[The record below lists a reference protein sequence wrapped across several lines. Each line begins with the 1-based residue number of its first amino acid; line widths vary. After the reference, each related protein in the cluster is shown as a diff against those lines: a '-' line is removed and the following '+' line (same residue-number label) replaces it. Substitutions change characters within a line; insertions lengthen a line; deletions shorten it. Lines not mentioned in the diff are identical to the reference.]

1 MKNIDTIGGFEL
13 NYEPKKIANLLNKQ
27 KPKKKERNINM
38 ENNKKINL
46 ETIKTVVIAVFITAI
61 IAFVLGI
68 NYQKAK
74 QAEIDAKVEE
84 ALTALKNDK

>member
-1 MKNIDTIGGFEL
+1 MKNIDKIGEFEL
-13 NYEPKKIANLLNKQ
+13 DYEPAKIAKLFNKQ
-27 KPKKKERNINM
+27 KTKKKERNINM

-61 IAFVLGI
+61 ITFILGI

-74 QAEIDAKVEE
+74 RAEIDSKVQE